1 MQLQTC
7 LSTVRF
13 ALTCRNMNIK
23 CTCTIYCQD
32 FTLLYEQNE
41 DTVNGAFVP
50 GLSAAIKKELAIL

>member
-1 MQLQTC
+1 
-7 LSTVRF
+7 
-13 ALTCRNMNIK
+13 MNIK